1 MQLMREAHFGWVFI
15 GIETPDEAA
24 LKLTRKMQNMSTD
37 ILGSLRRIYAHG
49 IDVLAG
55 FIVGFD
61 TDTLETFERQR
72 RFILDSGIQA
82 AMVGLLTALPRT
94 PLYERLQ
101 REGRLIDRADDTD
114 NTRPGTNIVPLNMEY
129 HAMVD
134 AYQALYRAL
143 LTDAGIARRIR
154 NKMRWLRAPVY
165 RGEYTVG
172 QRLSILAHLLV
183 RGILPGGPS
192 RWMAFLSTLPR
203 SPRQFPAVIADW
215 ITGLSMREYVWRRF
229 GATAGDDAGTVVVAA
244 HVDSVASAGLGPFA
258 ELRNLAAGDV
268 VTVTRAD
275 GARVTYAVT
284 SVVSTA
290 KPEVTWGEVF
300 VRDGPHRLVLVT
312 CGGVWHD
319 DRQSYSDNVVVTA
332 EPIDG

>member
-1 MQLMREAHFGWVFI
+1 MPR
-15 GIETPDEAA
+15 PDPTDSGPRRPPRRTLAA
-24 LKLTRKMQNMSTD
+24 LAAVAA
-37 ILGSLRRIYAHG
+37 GAV
-49 IDVLAG
+49 VLALV
-55 FIVGFD
+55 VGYAVAD
-61 TDTLETFERQR
+61 DPVRAAPVDRPAPTPTPSPEPPVPDVPVQQATVAPAAPVVPPAAVAIDAL
-72 RFILDSGIQA
+72 GI
-82 AMVGLLTALPRT
+82 ALPVEPVGVR
-94 PLYERLQ
+94 
-101 REGRLIDRADDTD
+101 DD
-114 NTRPGTNIVPLNMEY
+114 GQMEIPP
-129 HAMVD
+129 AAEV
-134 AYQALYRAL
+134 
-143 LTDAGIARRIR
+143 AG
-154 NKMRWLRAPVY
+154 WY
-165 RGEYTVG
+165 
-172 QRLSILAHLLV
+172 
-183 RGILPGGPS
+183 
-192 RWMAFLSTLPR
+192 
-203 SPRQFPAVIADW
+203 
-215 ITGLSMREYVWRRF
+215 RF

-290 KPEVTWGEVF
+290 KPEVTWGDVF